1 MTRTQKQDSK
11 QIAEAVGLKYVSI
24 TSKGFGR
31 QTSDSSTNPVR
42 GEKFL
47 YFDTHAKPITDPEEI
62 ARIDNLAIPPA
73 YTDVWICPFANGH
86 IQATGK
92 DDRGRIQYKYHKDWE
107 AARMATKFERM
118 KDFGLALPK
127 IRRVVNQDLNLP
139 GIPREKILATL
150 VQLLE
155 KTLIR
160 VGNEE
165 YAQKNKSFGLTTM
178 QNKHVEVV
186 SGQITFAFKGKSN
199 KFHEISLQDKKLA
212 KIVTKLQDLPG
223 QDLFQFVDDNDNLH
237 EIHSDDIN
245 TYLQDITG
253 QEFTAKDFRT
263 WKGTVFAANGLM
275 KLANAK
281 SDAEAKRNLNSVIKE
296 VSKELG
302 NTPAVCRKAYI
313 HPDLINTYLV
323 TKSSDFLTTTVKK
336 LAKYKNLHKNE
347 APIMV
352 FLETR

>member
-1 MTRTQKQDSK
+1 MPTIDTKQV
-11 QIAEAVGLKYVSI
+11 AEDAGLKYVSI

-31 QTSDSSTNPVR
+31 QTSN
-42 GEKFL
+42 GKFL

-62 ARIDNLAIPPA
+62 KRIDALAIPPA

-92 DDRGRIQYKYHKDWE
+92 DDRGRIQYKYHPDWQ
-107 AARMATKFERM
+107 AARQATKFERM
-118 KDFGLALPK
+118 KEFGLALPK
-127 IRRVVNQDLNLP
+127 IRRIVNQDLNLP
-139 GIPREKILATL
+139 GVPREKILATL

-165 YAQKNKSFGLTTM
+165 YAKTNQSFGLTTM
-178 QNKHVEVV
+178 QNKHVEVE
-186 SGQITFAFKGKSN
+186 SGEITFAFKGKSN

-212 KIVTKLQDLPG
+212 KIVTHLQDLPG

-237 EIHSDDIN
+237 SIASDDIN
-245 TYLQDITG
+245 GYLQEITG

-275 KLANAK
+275 KLENAK
-281 SDAEAKRNLNSVIKE
+281 TDAEAKRNLNAVIKD
-296 VSKELG
+296 VAKELG

-313 HPDLINTYLV
+313 HPDLASTYLV
-323 TKSSDFLTTTVKK
+323 TKSSDFLTTSVEK
-336 LAKYKNLHKNE
+336 LAKYKNLHKDE